1 MAISCIQYDSDG
13 FPYLCLDKDKGQN
26 GLTLPDI
33 KIAARSI
40 FSIDYAE
47 SFITP
52 HNLVASP
59 QGQFS
64 GTYIKTGE
72 KTFGILLGEELNPF
86 LYRGENK
93 KYSDFVPSAQRY
105 NTSDANAEVKRCI
118 DWIKKQEFLA
128 LFKKSPYYI
137 RCRRFSVLDCM
148 YEFDLE
154 AVAQHY
160 GFVTNYIDVT
170 KDLFTA
176 LFFAYTYID
185 ADGYHPITDF
195 KSYCPMLYSANMQTF
210 TDAVL
215 DQIKIIGFQSV
226 LRPFK
231 QTAMALDVSAKGVKQ
246 FFTAWELPKD
256 YAVSSAVYEHFFKG
270 KDLFPDEIISYYAQ
284 LVLQEHLIDEKLL
297 VTFCRSENRDESA
310 MRKSLI
316 EAGYTISNVTYDFS
330 PAQTCAMHSE
340 ITGGI
345 IPFLQN
351 KIAYRAVCPM
361 ADAD

>member
-1 MAISCIQYDSDG
+1 MPHSCIQYDSDG

-33 KIAARSI
+33 KIAAKSI

-64 GTYIKTGE
+64 GTYIKTGKE
-72 KTFGILLGEELNPF
+72 TFGILLGEEFNPF

-105 NTSDANAEVKRCI
+105 NTSDADAEVKRCI
-118 DWIKKQEFLA
+118 DWIKKQEFFE
-128 LFKKSPYYI
+128 LFKKSPYYS
-137 RCRRFSVLDCM
+137 RCKKFSVLDCL
-148 YEFDLE
+148 YDFDLE

-195 KSYCPMLYSANMQTF
+195 ESYCPMLYTANMQTF

-256 YAVSSAVYEHFFKG
+256 YEVSSAVYEHFFKG

-284 LVLQEHLIDEKLL
+284 HVLQDSVLDEKLL
-297 VTFCRSENRDESA
+297 ATFCNSEKLDASA
-310 MRKSLI
+310 MCKKI
-316 EAGYTISNVTYDFS
+316 EESGFSVRENSYNFS
-330 PAQTCAMHSE
+330 PAQLVQC
-340 ITGGI
+340 IQKLPQG
-345 IPFLQN
+345 
-351 KIAYRAVCPM
+351 
-361 ADAD
+361 